1 MAGTSQAV
9 MLGGTNVA
17 KDKFVVYIMIGHSNM
32 AGQDLAHSD
41 GVSDP
46 HGWFWPVT
54 ATTTKAWTLAKE
66 TPNAGRTAG
75 ISGHGEGGP
84 SMPLI
89 KGLIAAYPG
98 YYVGV
103 INNAS
108 LSSTC
113 KGENTGSNSS
123 GLDPADNRYYK
134 GTYLYQQILDAV
146 KAVQADATFGGI
158 LCMLGTV
165 EATRTSQAVC
175 QAFSDDVSQLAK
187 DLRTDLG
194 MPNLPFIM
202 GGYEA
207 GASGDFALTNPL
219 PAIVDAQIKLIPS
232 KLTNSAVVDSK
243 GITMLDDHH
252 YIANL
257 GGQPVWAQ
265 RAVTIIQTNHWFP
278 NGTSAL
284 ATTLAPAGT
293 RAGTSI
299 GLAAGTLWFKTLKGT
314 WSVDGRAPAQ
324 GPTRIADGAAW
335 MPLPGR

>member
-1 MAGTSQAV
+1 

-46 HGWFWPVT
+46 HGWFWPVNT
-54 ATTTKAWTLAKE
+54 TTTKQWTLAKE
-66 TPNAGRTAG
+66 APNAGRTVG

-108 LSSTC
+108 LSATC

-134 GTYLYQQILDAV
+134 GTYLYQQIIDAV

-165 EATRTSQAVC
+165 EATRTSQEVC
-175 QAFSDDVSQLAK
+175 QAFSDDISQLAK

-194 MPNLPFIM
+194 MPDLPFIM
-202 GGYEA
+202 GGYEN
-207 GASGDFALTNPL
+207 GASGDFALSKPL

-252 YIANL
+252 YIANA

-265 RAVTIIQTNHWFP
+265 RAITIIQTNKWFP
-278 NGTSAL
+278 TGTTAL
-284 ATTLAPAGT
+284 ATTLAPAAA
-293 RAGTSI
+293 RAGKSI
-299 GLAAGTLWFKTLKGT
+299 GFASGTLWFKTLQGT
-314 WSVDGRAPAQ
+314 WSADGRAPSQ
-324 GPTRIADGAAW
+324 GPARIADGAAW
-335 MPLPGR
+335 MPLPDR